1 VFKPVSSKLDVPVLE
16 REVIERWGERGTMAR
31 YLARNDG
38 AERRFSFIDGPIT
51 ANNPMGVH
59 HAWGRTYKDLY
70 QRYHTMLGERQRY
83 QNGFDCQGLWIEV
96 EVERQLGFNNKRQ
109 IEEFGIDR
117 FVELCKE
124 RVAKFAGIQTE
135 QSKRLGYWMDWDH
148 SYYTNSDENNY
159 TIWAFLAE
167 CQRRGLLY
175 RGHDVMPWCPRCGT
189 GISNMEAAEGYA
201 EVRHLSVTIRLPVT
215 TPGHEGED
223 LLVWTTTPWT
233 LSSNVAAAVH
243 PALTYQLVA
252 GREGRRWWV
261 SSGSK
266 GRVAPDAEVLAE
278 SAGADLVG
286 LAYAGPFDEL
296 PVAAGVEHR
305 VIEWLEVSDEDGT
318 GIVHIA
324 PGCGQEDFALSK
336 VHDLAVLDPID
347 EFGIFREGYGWQTGR
362 YAGAV
367 DDPSKDLARDV
378 LADLDGKGILVAKE
392 SYAHSYPHCWRC
404 GTQLIFRLVDEWFIA
419 MDPLREPIGAS
430 TRSARWLPEGIG
442 LMERELDWL
451 RNMGDWMISKKR
463 YYGLALPIWECTACD
478 GWEVIGSKDEL
489 RERAVA
495 GWAEFEGHSP
505 HRPWVDAVEIACAAC
520 GGRARRTTDVG
531 NPWLDAG
538 IVGLSTLKWSS
549 DRDYWREWYPADW
562 ISESF
567 PGQFRNWFYALLTES
582 TVMTGTAPMRTLF
595 AYALLLDEHGEEMHK
610 SKGNSIPF
618 DEAAERIGA
627 DVMRWMYASAN
638 PATNLRFGYGPGH
651 EVVRRFF
658 LPLWNSYGFFVTY
671 ARLDGWTPDQAD
683 GADGART
690 LLDRWILSRL
700 DALVGEVGAAF
711 DGYDAMRA
719 TRAIEAF
726 VDELSNWYVRRNR
739 RRFWKGELDDDK
751 RAAYAT
757 LHEVLTTVSRILA
770 PIVPHLAD
778 ALWENLVVSIDENAP
793 DSVHLT
799 DFPSRVPGR
808 ADAAV
813 DGAVELAR
821 RVVALGRAARAAS
834 SVRTRQPL
842 RVLRVKLPAAAGGAL
857 SPDPAIAA
865 ALTAEIVEE
874 LNVRVVELIPD
885 ESDMVERTLYP
896 LLPVI
901 GPRHGAAVGAVM
913 AGARGG
919 EWRLHDDGTASVGGV
934 ILQADE
940 FELTA
945 RARPGHEVAEE
956 GDLLVALDTAL
967 DADLEAE
974 GLARELAHRLQ
985 AMRKAAGYEISDR
998 VRVAVA
1004 GEAATLDRLE
1014 PHRDWLR
1021 GELLATSVDLGPDA
1035 SLDDADRRE
1044 TVELDGARLELAV
1057 ARAAGPSSVG

>member
-1 VFKPVSSKLDVPVLE
+1 MFKPVSTKLDVPALE
-16 REVIERWGERGTMAR
+16 AEVIERWRERRTLAR
-31 YLARNDG
+31 YLARNAQ
-38 AERRFSFIDGPIT
+38 AEKRYSFIDGPIT

-96 EVERQLGFNNKRQ
+96 EVERQLGFNNKQQ
-109 IEEFGIDR
+109 IEAFGIGR

-124 RVAKFAGIQTE
+124 RVDRFAAIQTE
-135 QSKRLGYWMDWDH
+135 QSKRLGYWMDWDN

-167 CQRRGLLY
+167 CHRRGLLY
-175 RGHDVMPWCPRCGT
+175 KGHDVMPWCPRCGT

-201 EVRHLSVTIRLPVT
+201 DVRHLSVTLRLPVT
-215 TPGHEGED
+215 TPGREDED

-243 PALTYQLVA
+243 PDLTYQLV
-252 GREGRRWWV
+252 EGRDGRGWWV
-261 SSGSK
+261 SAGSK
-266 GRVAPDAEVLAE
+266 VRVAGDAAVVREARGAE
-278 SAGADLVG
+278 LVE
-286 LAYAGPFDEL
+286 LTYAGPFDEL
-296 PVAAGVEHR
+296 PAAAGVAHR
-305 VIEWLEVSDEDGT
+305 VIAWDEVSDAEGT

-336 VHDLAVLDPID
+336 AYDLAVIDPID
-347 EFGIFREGYGWQTGR
+347 QFGIFVDGFGWQTGR
-362 YAGAV
+362 YAGAT
-367 DDPSKDLARDV
+367 DDPDQDLAPAV
-378 LADLDGKGILVAKE
+378 VEDLGRKGILVAKE

-419 MDPLREPIGAS
+419 MDPLREPISAS

-463 YYGLALPIWECTACD
+463 YYGLALPIWECAECD

-495 GWAEFEGHSP
+495 GWEEFDGHSP
-505 HRPWVDAVEIACAAC
+505 HRPWVDAVEIACASC
-520 GGRARRTTDVG
+520 GGPARRTTDVG

-538 IVGLSTLKWSS
+538 IVALSTLGWNS
-549 DRDYWREWYPADW
+549 DRDAWREWYPADW
-562 ISESF
+562 VSESF

-582 TVMTGTAPMRTLF
+582 TVMTAEAPFRTLF

-658 LPLWNSYGFFVTY
+658 LPLWNTYAFLATY
-671 ARLDGWTPDQAD
+671 ARLDGWEPAQTD
-683 GADGART
+683 GVDGART

-700 DALVGEVGAAF
+700 DSLVAGVREALDE
-711 DGYDAMRA
+711 YDAMAA
-719 TRAIEAF
+719 TRLVEAF
-726 VDELSNWYVRRNR
+726 VDDLSNWYVRRNR
-739 RRFWKGELDDDK
+739 RRFWKGELDADK

-757 LHEVLTTVSRILA
+757 LHEVLTTLASVLA

-778 ALWENLVVSIDENAP
+778 AMWENLVVAVDGSAP

-799 DFPSRVPGR
+799 DFPSPVPGR
-808 ADAAV
+808 LDPEVEAAV
-813 DGAVELAR
+813 NLAR
-821 RVVALGRAARAAS
+821 RTVALGRTARAAS
-834 SVRTRQPL
+834 GVRIRQPL
-842 RVLRVKLPAAAGGAL
+842 PALRVKLPAGATAF
-857 SPDPAIAA
+857 SADPALDA
-865 ALTAEIVEE
+865 ALRTEVLEE
-874 LNVRVVELIPD
+874 LNVRDLAPIPD
-885 ESDMVERTLYP
+885 ESEMVERSLYP

-901 GPRHGAAVGAVM
+901 GPRHGKAVGAVM
-913 AGARGG
+913 AGTRNADWEVHG
-919 EWRLHDDGTASVGGV
+919 DGTATVGGV
-934 ILQADE
+934 HLQPDE

-945 RARPGHEVAEE
+945 RARSGHEVAED
-956 GDLLVALDTAL
+956 GDLLVALDTSIDESLA
-967 DADLEAE
+967 AE
-974 GLARELAHRLQ
+974 GLAREVAHRLQ
-985 AMRKAAGYEISDR
+985 AMRRAAGYEISDR
-998 VRVAVA
+998 IVVAVGGSA
-1004 GEAATLDRLE
+1004 EVLAALE
-1014 PHRDWLR
+1014 THRDWLA
-1021 GELLATSVDLGPDA
+1021 EEVLATDLAIGEAASLDGADEAASMDVDGRSVDLAVRRA
-1035 SLDDADRRE
+1035 SA
-1044 TVELDGARLELAV
+1044 
-1057 ARAAGPSSVG
+1057 PVG

>member
-1 VFKPVSSKLDVPVLE
+1 MFKPLSTKLDVPALE
-16 REVIERWGERGTMAR
+16 REVIARWAERDTLAR
-31 YLARNDG
+31 YLVRN
-38 AERRFSFIDGPIT
+38 AASERKFSFIDGPIT

-124 RVAKFAGIQTE
+124 RVDKFAAIQTE

-175 RGHDVMPWCPRCGT
+175 KGHDVMPWCPRCGT

-201 EVRHLSVTIRLPVT
+201 DVKHLSVTLRLPIT
-215 TPGHEGED
+215 SAGHEDED

-243 PALTYQLVA
+243 PGLTYQLVE
-252 GREGRRWWV
+252 GRDGRRWWV
-261 SSGSK
+261 SAGSK
-266 GRVAPDAEVLAE
+266 PRVAGDASIVREAPGSELV
-278 SAGADLVG
+278 DLT
-286 LAYAGPFDEL
+286 YAGPFDEL
-296 PVAAGVEHR
+296 PAVAGVVHR
-305 VIEWLEVSDEDGT
+305 VIPWDEVSDVEGT

-336 VHDLAVLDPID
+336 AFDLPVIDPID
-347 EFGIFREGYGWQTGR
+347 QFGVFGTGFGWQSGR
-362 YAGAV
+362 YAGATA
-367 DDPSKDLARDV
+367 DPEEDIARAV
-378 LADLDGKGILVAKE
+378 VADLEAKGLLVAKE

-404 GTQLIFRLVDEWFIA
+404 QTQLIFRLVDEWFIA
-419 MDPLREPIGAS
+419 TDPLRESISAS

-463 YYGLALPIWECTACD
+463 YYGLALPIWECTDCD

-495 GWAEFEGHSP
+495 GWEDFDGHSP
-505 HRPWVDAVEIACAAC
+505 HRPWVDAVEIACTSC
-520 GGRARRTTDVG
+520 GGVARRTTDVG

-538 IVGLSTLKWSS
+538 IVGLSTLKWNT

-595 AYALLLDEHGEEMHK
+595 AYALLLDENGEEMHK

-618 DEAAERIGA
+618 DEAAEHIGA
-627 DVMRWMYASAN
+627 DVMRWMYAGAN

-658 LPLWNSYGFFVTY
+658 LPLWNTYGFLVTY
-671 ARLDGWTPDQAD
+671 ARLDGWTPGAAD
-683 GADGART
+683 DTAPRT

-700 DALVGEVGAAF
+700 DTLVAGVRGALDE
-711 DGYDAMRA
+711 YDAMTA
-719 TRAIEAF
+719 TRLIESF
-726 VDELSNWYVRRNR
+726 VDDLSNWYVRRNR

-751 RAAYAT
+751 RAAYAS
-757 LHEVLTTVSRILA
+757 LHEVLTTLARLLA
-770 PIVPHLAD
+770 PILPHLAD
-778 ALWENLVVSIDENAP
+778 AMWENLVTTVDADAP
-793 DSVHLT
+793 DSVHLA
-799 DFPSRVPGR
+799 DFPTPVSSRG
-808 ADAAV
+808 DAAIE
-813 DGAVELAR
+813 DAVELAR
-821 RVVALGRAARAAS
+821 RTVALGRTARSAS
-834 SVRTRQPL
+834 GLRTRQPL
-842 RVLRVKLPAAAGGAL
+842 RTARVRLPGRRTTF
-857 SPDPAIAA
+857 SDDPAVE
-865 ALTAEIVEE
+865 AELAGHVRDE
-874 LNVRVVELIPD
+874 LNVRELEPIPD
-885 ESDMVERTLYP
+885 ESEMVERSLYP

-901 GPRHGAAVGAVM
+901 GPRHGKAVGAVM
-913 AGARGG
+913 AGARSGN
-919 EWRLHDDGTASVGGV
+919 WHVNDNGTATVGDV
-934 ILQADE
+934 TLQPDE

-945 RARPGHEVAEE
+945 RARPGHEVAEDD
-956 GDLLVALDTAL
+956 DLLVALDTTI
-967 DADLEAE
+967 DAELAAE
-974 GLARELAHRLQ
+974 GAAREVAHRLQ

-998 VRVAVA
+998 VRVSIA
-1004 GEAATLDRLE
+1004 GDASVTDALA
-1014 PHRDWLR
+1014 PHRDWLAS
-1021 GELLATSVDLGPDA
+1021 EVLAIDLAIGADA
-1035 SLDDADRRE
+1035 SLEHADRSE
-1044 TVELDGARLELAV
+1044 TLELDAGSLTLEI
-1057 ARAAGPSSVG
+1057 ARAPAGGVG